1 MSSDFIANAYN
12 PQLPP
17 TQVFLIFDTDKEYHD
32 MIKVETQRDSFG
44 DMVVYWTDIM
54 NLQENAIYLKDNK
67 GMVAAFVKD
76 NTTSET

>member
-17 TQVFLIFDTDKEYHD
+17 AQVFLIFDTDKEYHD